1 MWRSGSIS
9 DEEQIRYYVVQSR
22 VRLDMCPIHKEYL
35 EFVFFLQYKIDMPCT
50 FPCTFSLVRWSL
62 PRFCEGRL
70 LRHFCHILAPCLIY
84 AKLSVDSMAGTP
96 VAFKSRLHR
105 TDSCEKKPTTTIVV
119 VGRDDFHPFVVCTY
133 QPMNLW
139 KFNSSMKYQLDNF
152 VLIVLPKLNVDLYF

>member
-105 TDSCEKKPTTTIVV
+105 TDSCEKNRLQLLWLVEMISILSLCAPTSQWT
-119 VGRDDFHPFVVCTY
+119 FE
-133 QPMNLW
+133 NLIAQW
-139 KFNSSMKYQLDNF
+139 SIS
-152 VLIVLPKLNVDLYF
+152 